1 MNYRFEI
8 YREPYN
14 VEGGSSEFKLTLLQ
28 AIESTDLSVATFWCM
43 DFLRY
48 HLGFADLSRG
58 DLTVADIVY
67 SDPSG
72 LNLEVK
78 EDALAKLQ
86 QYLESGILDFIPV
99 TFYDTKVWHKVVYII
114 KCEVLDEE

>member
-1 MNYRFEI
+1 MTYRFEI

-28 AIESTDLSVATFWCM
+28 AIESTELSIATFWCM

-48 HLGFADLSRG
+48 HLGFADLSRD

-67 SDPSG
+67 SDPTG
-72 LNLEVK
+72 LKWEVK
-78 EDALAKLQ
+78 EESLDKLQ
-86 QYLESGILDFIPV
+86 QYLESGVLDFVPV
-99 TFYDTKVWHKVVYII
+99 TFYDTRVWHKVVYII
-114 KCEVLDEE
+114 KCEVLDED